1 MHVCMSYCD
10 FSSLKILLR
19 NYLGYEEEDVN
30 DDVLKEMERVVEK
43 AEMTP
48 ADVSEALIKNRRD
61 KEKAVREL
69 LVELKSRWE
78 RNVKGGKL
86 RGQSGNLREL
96 EIVEEEEKR
105 AIDSQNEDGD
115 DVEDE
120 TELVDNVG
128 KD

>member
-10 FSSLKILLR
+10 FSSLKILLK
-19 NYLGYEEEDVN
+19 NYLGYEEEDV
-30 DDVLKEMERVVEK
+30 DEDVLKEMERVVEK

-69 LVELKSRWE
+69 LVELKSRGE
-78 RNVKGGKL
+78 MNVKGGKL

-105 AIDSQNEDGD
+105 AIDN
-115 DVEDE
+115 VEDE
-120 TELVDNVG
+120 TELEDNVC